1 MMKSGLR
8 TARIR
13 ILLSYQATVQTQ
25 QQCNQT

>member
-1 MMKSGLR
+1 MESGLR

-13 ILLSYQATVQTQ
+13 SPSSYQATVQTQ